1 MENYCRNTEKVLDYL
16 VQKQACRTLIS
27 ATRNCY
33 RQLKLFL
40 EEKGAAYS
48 KDQADQWLAAVSD
61 KYVRQTISFYR
72 NALDKLSDVYAFGE
86 VRHLTRFKSDGT
98 YYGLLCEALCQ
109 QLEDFL
115 ASLSAEGMANATLLN
130 YRGEVSRIFYRL
142 MTKYGITDMRDLSYG
157 DIIGFYNTDSHE
169 GHSAKRYANEIFTK
183 VLCYFHNKGLFPFGY
198 TIIIHHLSLGKGTY
212 WNNVSRPVMDEI
224 LNLQKEQDNS
234 YPLEE
239 FRTAQVE
246 IIRSHL
252 RENYSKGT
260 RCAYNK
266 WMDALY
272 LFLEMNGLAY
282 SAGTSWMWYAHVFTP
297 ADKERRTARRAL
309 CLIEQRIVSGKTD
322 LDTMFLEKPNAFS
335 RLPGW
340 CRPDVGKFLDMKASE
355 GWSASTLCMYRSS
368 VCRFCMFLDARHITS
383 FSKITAIDIK
393 AFNREDRHDTPSGKN
408 AYNVR
413 IRKFLYYLGETG
425 RLQNPMLFAAL
436 PSVSAPKET
445 LVVILSGEELETI
458 KQAIYDDP
466 ARLTLREK
474 AMLLLGLRM
483 GMRSSDIVG
492 LLLDDIDWDRVSLR
506 FIQKKTNVEV
516 TLPISMDVANALYRY
531 LIQERPQTE
540 SRNVF
545 IRKRAPYRGT
555 GRNTCREAL
564 LSALPER
571 DVPGSGFHVTR
582 KTYASSLLAGGAGID
597 MVTEALGQKGTGSL
611 HRYLSLDEER
621 MRMCPLGLAGEGL
634 LMEGGF

>member
-27 ATRNCY
+27 ATRSCFQ
-33 RQLKLFL
+33 QLKLFL

-48 KDQADQWLAAVSD
+48 KDQADEWLDTVSE
-61 KYVRQTISFYR
+61 KYVRQTISFYK
-72 NALDKLSDVYAFGE
+72 NALFKLDDVYVFGE
-86 VRHLTRFKSDGT
+86 VRHLTRFKGDGT
-98 YYGLLCEALCQ
+98 YYGQLSEALCQ

-115 ASLSAEGMANATLLN
+115 AELSAKGMANATILN
-130 YRGEVSRIFYRL
+130 HKREVSRIFYRL
-142 MTKYGITDMRDLSYG
+142 MTAYGINDVRGLSYE
-157 DIIGFYNTDSHE
+157 DVIDFYNTDSHE
-169 GHSAKRYANEIFTK
+169 GHFSKRYANETFTR
-183 VLCYFHNKGLFPFGY
+183 VLCYFHNKGFFPFGY

-212 WNNVSRPVMDEI
+212 WNNVSQPAMDEI
-224 LNLQKEQDNS
+224 LNLQKDQGNS
-234 YPLEE
+234 YSLEE
-239 FRTAQVE
+239 FRIAQEE
-246 IIRSHL
+246 IIRLHY

-282 SAGTSWMWYAHVFTP
+282 SAKTSWIWYAHGLTP
-297 ADKERRTARRAL
+297 ADRERRTAKRAL
-309 CLIEQRIVSGKTD
+309 CLIEQRLVSGKTD
-322 LDTMFLEKPNAFS
+322 LGTMFLEKPNAFF
-335 RLPGW
+335 RLPEW
-340 CRPDVGKFLDMKASE
+340 CRPDVGRFLDMKASE
-355 GWSASTLCMYRSS
+355 SWSASTLCMYRSS
-368 VCRFCMFLDARHITS
+368 VCRFCMFLDARSITS
-383 FSKITAIDIK
+383 FSRLTAIDIK
-393 AFNREDRHDTPSGKN
+393 AFNREDRHETPSGKN

-445 LVVILSGEELETI
+445 LVVILSREELGTI
-458 KQAIYDDP
+458 KQAMYEEP

-516 TLPISMDVANALYRY
+516 TLPIPTDVANALYRY
-531 LIQERPQTE
+531 LMKERPQSE